1 MAARKRRTL
10 SRTIDVSRIRNGR
23 VYFWRAAW
31 RTISKSRLTSG
42 CVSKSCSCGCG
53 FGSAALRAMLL
64 RSPIKVLLGVELSF
78 RNVSNLDFV
87 SHNQAS
93 LGASHDGLLLRA
105 ESKRKNTRAEYRDM
119 TP

>member
-1 MAARKRRTL
+1 MGARKRRTL
-10 SRTIDVSRIRNGR
+10 SRTMAVSRIRNGR

-42 CVSKSCSCGCG
+42 CVSKSCSCGCC

-78 RNVSNLDFV
+78 RNVPNLDLV
-87 SHNQAS
+87 SHDLTS
-93 LGASHDGLLLRA
+93 LGASHDDLLFLA
-105 ESKRKNTRAEYRDM
+105 ESKRKKT
-119 TP
+119 